1 MKRFGKKSLIA
12 GVLALGFLVA
22 GGSYAASKNQL
33 HIQGTASTADLDINF
48 VNLGVESYFDHE
60 NNWKNVESSSYEEA
74 KKNYD
79 EAKKSYYE
87 AGFTGKL
94 TDDKLMKYD
103 NQKGSEKIKL
113 DLNKLYPGF
122 AMFYKAEILNNGS
135 IPARLADIHMK
146 MEGNEL
152 NNAQHML
159 GISLVIGKPSETE
172 KSLHS
177 KFGKFNL
184 VEDTEFR
191 PEDIFSLGNEKN
203 EKNEKFIRFSA
214 INDKKFHDYLRK
226 HIILSMPDQDD
237 KKPISIRIAMDPDAK
252 GVYTSGT
259 VSKQNMSGNDKDS
272 QKKAGSLTIDM
283 LWAQDN
289 SSSYLTDYFDR
300 QK

>member
-60 NNWKNVESSSYEEA
+60 NNWTNVESSSYEEA

-87 AGFTGKL
+87 AGFTGEL
-94 TDDKLMKYD
+94 TDDKFMKYD
-103 NQKGSEKIKL
+103 NQKGSEKLKL

-122 AMFYKAEILNNGS
+122 AMSYKAEILNNGS

-152 NNAQHML
+152 KNAEHML

-177 KFGKFNL
+177 EFGKFNL
-184 VEDTEFR
+184 VEVEEFPSEATFR
-191 PEDIFSLGNEKN
+191 LGGET
-203 EKNEKFIRFSA
+203 FIRFSA

-226 HIILSMPDQDD
+226 HIILSMPDEDD

-259 VSKQNMSGNDKDS
+259 VSNQNVSGNDKDS
-272 QKKAGSLTIDM
+272 QKKAVSLTIDM

-300 QK
+300 QQ